1 MTASHAST
9 SDGPSKNNSSNSSA
23 PGRPMLAD
31 TFALAFWLPPQAR
44 AGALAPWLAL
54 LEPDRGPGEGLLA
67 NAQGADTRPAAAGG
81 DPATHAA
88 AWAQQVLALAQA
100 LMHVLR
106 IPVFDPIALVE
117 CQPHPQ
123 NLPNPPHALDR
134 LGPLDLLHPAPPQ
147 PPVAEPSQ
155 PRWNAV
161 CSMPDLS
168 LVAPQVC
175 EGLIAVA
182 FKLARWA
189 CAANPEAPGDRAEF
203 FQAIERDVVQAFA
216 HARRGGKSTFEVLRV
231 AHRTGVPF
239 LLLPGSIFQLGW
251 GAHARRIDRSTTDRD
266 SAMAVRLTQDKRLTA
281 QLLRQAGLPAP
292 KHAPAE
298 TLEQARAV
306 AERLGYP
313 VVVKPA
319 DMERGEGVVV
329 DVGPQQLEAA
339 FAHAQACS
347 AGRQV
352 LVEQQVPGVCHRIFV
367 VAGLLLYAVRRLPM
381 GVYAD
386 GHRTIRALV
395 DAECALQQ
403 ARPPWKRSG
412 IRPLDEPALHM
423 LRRQGWGPDAVP
435 AAGKF
440 VGLRRIESTAWGG
453 VDEDVTATIHP
464 DNVRAAVAASQLMGL
479 EVAGVDMICRNIAQ
493 PWHASGAVINE
504 VNYAPLLG
512 GGEISR
518 RHIGEYLA
526 RLLPQGGAIR
536 VHGYLGDGAGGWE
549 SAQRHWLQLR
559 ASGVQAWLAGPQ
571 ATLGP
576 DGQPWAMAAG
586 NLAARVRALLMCSQ
600 VQALVVAAPTL
611 AALGP
616 GARRWPWATLQGG
629 LPLC

>member
-1 MTASHAST
+1 
-9 SDGPSKNNSSNSSA
+9 
-23 PGRPMLAD
+23 MLAG
-31 TFALAFWLPPQAR
+31 TFALTFWLPPQAR

-54 LEPDRGPGEGLLA
+54 LEPDHGPDQDQESGGVLVGASPGVKPPPFVSPFVPPAL
-67 NAQGADTRPAAAGG
+67 QGADAAAQ
-81 DPATHAA
+81 AA
-88 AWAQQVLALAQA
+88 AWVQQVLALAQA
-100 LMHVLR
+100 FMHVLR
-106 IPVFDPIALVE
+106 IPVFDPIELVGW
-117 CQPHPQ
+117 QPHTLDPTVPADRTDPQ
-123 NLPNPPHALDR
+123 E
-134 LGPLDLLHPAPPQ
+134 
-147 PPVAEPSQ
+147 PVGEHTLQ
-155 PRWNAV
+155 RWDAV
-161 CSMPDLS
+161 CSLPDLS
-168 LVAPQVC
+168 VVSPRVC

-189 CAANPEAPGDRAEF
+189 CAANPGAPDDRAEF
-203 FQAIERDVVQAFA
+203 FQAIERDVVQPFA

-231 AHRTGVPF
+231 AHRAGVPF
-239 LLLPGSIFQLGW
+239 LMLPGSIFQLGW
-251 GAHARRIDRSTTDRD
+251 GARARRIDRSTTDRD
-266 SAMAVRLTQDKRLTA
+266 SAMAVRLTQNKRLTA

-292 KHAPAE
+292 THALAD

-306 AERLGYP
+306 AARLGYP

-339 FAHAQACS
+339 FAHAQERS
-347 AGRQV
+347 SGRQV

-367 VAGLLLYAVRRLPM
+367 VAGRLLYAVRRLPM

-386 GHRTIRALV
+386 GRRSIRALV
-395 DAECALQQ
+395 EAECALQQ

-423 LRRQGWGPDAVP
+423 LRRQGWGPDSVP

-526 RLLPQGGAIR
+526 RLLPQGGCIP
-536 VHGYLGDGAGGWE
+536 VHVHLGGDAAWTT
-549 SAQRHWLQLR
+549 AQQHWQQLR
-559 ASGVQAWLAGPQ
+559 VAGAQAWLAGPQ
-571 ATLGP
+571 TAHGP
-576 DGQPWAMAAG
+576 DGQPWPIAAST
-586 NLAARVRALLMCSQ
+586 LAGRVQALLMCSQ

-616 GARRWPWATLQGG
+616 GVGRWPWASVQGVPDASG
-629 LPLC
+629 GAGVQASRAV